1 MIQESLNF
9 KEVKPF
15 PAIGDWHTSNA
26 IAFYG
31 ESVLKDTYKNDPH
44 KFKNFYRS
52 NAKAFGLAMCY
63 GGTYKVFVDHMNA
76 PEHEARRLHGD
87 FFKHLSGFSKHLTI
101 VLDNAKKNLYI
112 TNLFGRRIFVP
123 QLDKKN
129 DFKVQA
135 AGMRTVY
142 NYPIQSVSADLCKLI
157 INECFKLAESA
168 ETNRY
173 AGDILNDESIY
184 QRIVSIEEDQLS
196 DELVERL
203 ETLESGNVLLLV
215 KSKNGDVVQEFDR
228 PLRLPLEWI
237 NEYSMK
243 IEW

>member
-1 MIQESLNF
+1 MVSECLNF
-9 KEVKPF
+9 EEIKQF

-31 ESVLKDTYKNDPH
+31 ESVLKETYKSDPH

-87 FFKHLSGFSKHLTI
+87 FFKHLSGFSRHLNI
-101 VLDNAKKNLYI
+101 VLENAKKNLYI

-157 INECFKLAESA
+157 INECFKLAETA

-184 QRIVSIEEDQLS
+184 QRIVSIEESLVS
-196 DELVERL
+196 DELESELNSL
-203 ETLESGNVLLLV
+203 ENGNVLLLV
-215 KSKNGDVVQEFDR
+215 VSCDGKVLKEFDR
-228 PLRLPLEWI
+228 PLRLPIEMI
-237 NEYSMK
+237 EKYNMK